1 MDDVFAMGPH
11 VRAVPVA
18 HEARSIGE
26 MFRLRA
32 QRSSA
37 APASF
42 EKAQGAWRRLSW
54 SELYDRAR
62 QVARGLADLGLRRGE
77 AISILGP
84 TSVPWGVYDL
94 GSQLLGLVT
103 VGIYPHQSAE
113 QVRYLLEHSES
124 RVVFVADE
132 AELRTV
138 LEAAGKVDSLS
149 AIVPWTEEL
158 ASRHAEADARVMS
171 PALFAAA
178 PIEEPA
184 IAARLGEI
192 DPQDTAVI
200 VYTSGTTGPP
210 KGAMISHA
218 NLLSLL
224 RSQDRIVEY
233 FQDDLLLSFLPM
245 AHVAERNL
253 AFYGRINAGVA
264 AAYASSMGAILSEV
278 VEVRP
283 TIFGSV
289 PRIFEKMYGKI
300 RSEVAKKP
308 ALVRSLF
315 DWAEGVGR
323 RRVRLELSGR
333 KVPAGLGLQ
342 CALAD
347 RLVFHKIRAAFGGR
361 VRIFIVGAAPIA
373 VDILE
378 FLWAAGLPVYE
389 VYGMTEA
396 TVITHAN
403 RPGATRLGSVGQ
415 VVPPME
421 HRVAEDG
428 EVLMRGP
435 FVFKGYFKN
444 EAATAET
451 IVDGWLQTGDIGA
464 IDAEGFLRITDRKK
478 HLIITA
484 GGKNLA
490 PANIERAIKSQS
502 PLISQVHAH
511 GDRRPYIAAL
521 IAPSPLETLEW
532 GAEHGILAAAELD
545 ARRAELMQNPSARS
559 PALNAA
565 MAKVVADRRFREAF
579 LEPVRRGNRDLA
591 RVEQVRRF
599 VVLDRDFSQEEG
611 EMTPTMKLKRKE
623 LEKKFGPLFDRI
635 YDEEGFAL
643 VAEPGNG

>member
-1 MDDVFAMGPH
+1 MNEVFAMGPH

-26 MFRLRA
+26 MFLLRA
-32 QRSSA
+32 QRTSA

-42 EKAQGAWRRLSW
+42 EKAKAQWHRVSW
-54 SELYDRAR
+54 GQFYDRAR
-62 QVARGLADLGLRRGE
+62 QVARGLAELGLARGE
-77 AISILGP
+77 AIAILGP
-84 TSVPWGVYDL
+84 TSIPWGCFDL
-94 GSQLLGLVT
+94 GGQLLGLVT
-103 VGIYPHQSAE
+103 IGIYPYQSAE
-113 QVRYLLEHSES
+113 QVRYLLDHSES
-124 RVVFVADE
+124 RVIFVADE
-132 AELRTV
+132 PELRTV
-138 LEAAGKVDSLS
+138 LEAAGKVDTLR

-158 ASRHAEADARVMS
+158 AERHLESDPRVMS
-171 PALFAAA
+171 PSRFAGA
-178 PIEEPA
+178 PLEEEA
-184 IAARLGEI
+184 IRTRLAEI

-210 KGAMISHA
+210 KGAMITHQ
-218 NLLSLL
+218 NLLSLM
-224 RSQDRIVEY
+224 RSQQHIVEY
-233 FQDDLLLSFLPM
+233 YQDDLLLSFLPM

-253 AFYGRINAGVA
+253 AFYGRINAGIA
-264 AAYASSMGAILSEV
+264 AAYASSMGALLTEV
-278 VEVRP
+278 GEVRP

-289 PRIFEKMYGKI
+289 PRIFEKMHAKI

-308 ALVRSLF
+308 GLVQSLF
-315 DWAEGVGR
+315 AWAERVGR
-323 RRVRLELSGR
+323 KRVRLELSGQ
-333 KVPAGLGLQ
+333 KVPAGLALQ
-342 CALAD
+342 CRLAD

-373 VDILE
+373 LDILE

-396 TVITHAN
+396 TVVTHAN
-403 RPGATRLGSVGQ
+403 RPGATKLGSVGK

-444 EAATAET
+444 PEATAET
-451 IVDGWLQTGDIGA
+451 IVDGWLQTGDIGE
-464 IDAEGFLRITDRKK
+464 IDAQGFLRITDRKK

-484 GGKNLA
+484 GGKNIA

-502 PLISQVHAH
+502 PLISQIHVH
-511 GDRRPYIAAL
+511 GDRRPHISAL

-532 GAEHGILAAAELD
+532 GQQHGILRQDEMEQ
-545 ARRAELMQNPSARS
+545 RRAELLQNPSART

-565 MAKVVADRRFREAF
+565 MARVVADRRFQEAF
-579 LEPVRRGNRDLA
+579 LDPVRRGNQELA

-611 EMTPTMKLKRKE
+611 ELTPTMKLKRKE
-623 LEKKFGPLFDRI
+623 LEKKFAALFDRI
-635 YDEEGFAL
+635 YEEDGFAL
-643 VAEPGNG
+643 DA